1 MTRHHSYLSALDG
14 HEDVRQRSP
23 KEPFKIVVQDDLIGF
38 CDQAVCCIQL
48 LRPNLKDSYI
58 FNDSKE
64 TAHVHTGWLKLSG

>member
-23 KEPFKIVVQDDLIGF
+23 KEPFKVVFLFGL
-38 CDQAVCCIQL
+38 CDEAICCIQL

-58 FNDSKE
+58 VGESKK
-64 TAHVHTGWLKLSG
+64 TAHVHSGRLKLSG